1 MKNKKRPYP
10 LIIKTAMVILLT
22 AYLLTLYLSDSA
34 ANIPMENIAASMEAK
49 CPDITSLGK
58 CGRVDLKRFY
68 QIEESAAEGYFFYK
82 APSPMAVEEI
92 LIIKASDKKQA
103 EAFLESAQN
112 HLSGEKKIF
121 EGYGTDQ
128 MALLNEAIVESR
140 GNYVYYMCGAN
151 AGAWR
156 DAFLDLI

>member
-1 MKNKKRPYP
+1 
-10 LIIKTAMVILLT
+10 MVILLT

-82 APSPMAVEEI
+82 APSPMAVEVNASRAKIPSLYASLSEI
-92 LIIKASDKKQA
+92 LPVAHIKSTSLLIASSFEPTKTPSSMPFK
-103 EAFLESAQN
+103 SN
-112 HLSGEKKIF
+112 NSVIF
-121 EGYGTDQ
+121 MLFSLQLCETFI
-128 MALLNEAIVESR
+128 NEVSF
-140 GNYVYYMCGAN
+140 C
-151 AGAWR
+151 
-156 DAFLDLI
+156 